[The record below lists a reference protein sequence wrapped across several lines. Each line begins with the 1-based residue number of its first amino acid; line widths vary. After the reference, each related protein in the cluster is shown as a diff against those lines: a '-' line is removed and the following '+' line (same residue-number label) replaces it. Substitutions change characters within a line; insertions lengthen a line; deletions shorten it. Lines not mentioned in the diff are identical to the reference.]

1 MGKYLLTMET
11 SPKKISKG
19 LPSETKLPISHEY
32 LYIFTAGCK
41 LQVLLS
47 QKSPNP
53 LNKDFSVDLTAPQ
66 KTRRSEN
73 PPHQSM

>member
-1 MGKYLLTMET
+1 MET

-41 LQVLLS
+41 LQVSLS

-53 LNKDFSVDLTAPQ
+53 LNNFSVDLTAPQ
-66 KTRRSEN
+66 KTRRSEK
-73 PPHQSM
+73 PPTSVDVSDCFI